1 VRRRGDLLVGVAAAL
16 LSLVGAWLVLR
27 LWRIDWHAP
36 LDYTGDTV
44 LNLTVIKTVM
54 EHGWYLRNPDLGFPQ
69 GQELYDYPVVSSET
83 LNLLFFRFAGLFTDD
98 PVVVLNVFYVLT
110 YPLTALTAYFVLR
123 RVPLARAVSLVMA
136 LLFAWLPYH
145 FLRGE
150 VHVFL
155 AAYYAVP
162 LGAYLVLAVL
172 RGDPLLGR
180 WRPTL
185 VTVALCAVVAMA
197 SGSFYYAAFT
207 VFLVAVAALLRFVA
221 RGDRQALVAGGAVVG
236 AIAAVS
242 LVQLAPTIVYH
253 LRHGGNDEVA
263 HRYWFESETYSLKL
277 TNLVLPIEHHRI
289 GPIARAREDY
299 VQQIPQSEGRVASLG
314 VVGAVGFLWLLG
326 VALAAC
332 LGVGRRFRLG
342 LHGGLAA
349 VTLAA
354 FLAATT
360 GGLSVLFGVI
370 WPQIRAWNRISV
382 FIAFFSLVAVGLLLE
397 TARRRIPPP
406 AFLAVLA
413 VVLVGGA
420 LDQTSPAYIPAYSA
434 IKGGYDQDGSFA
446 RAVETRLPEG
456 AAVAQVPYE
465 PFPEP
470 QLNTPLGIYEP
481 AKPYLHSE
489 GLRWSWGAM
498 RGRPADWMATYAGRP
513 AAELIAAARQRGFQA
528 LLLDR
533 AVLGAQAAT
542 VEADYRSALGE
553 PALRN
558 DRYDLWRL

>member
-1 VRRRGDLLVGVAAAL
+1 
-16 LSLVGAWLVLR
+16 
-27 LWRIDWHAP
+27 
-36 LDYTGDTV
+36 
-44 LNLTVIKTVM
+44 
-54 EHGWYLRNPDLGFPQ
+54 
-69 GQELYDYPVVSSET
+69 
-83 LNLLFFRFAGLFTDD
+83 
-98 PVVVLNVFYVLT
+98 
-110 YPLTALTAYFVLR
+110 
-123 RVPLARAVSLVMA
+123 
-136 LLFAWLPYH
+136 
-145 FLRGE
+145 
-150 VHVFL
+150 
-155 AAYYAVP
+155 
-162 LGAYLVLAVL
+162 
-172 RGDPLLGR
+172 
-180 WRPTL
+180 
-185 VTVALCAVVAMA
+185 
-197 SGSFYYAAFT
+197 
-207 VFLVAVAALLRFVA
+207 
-221 RGDRQALVAGGAVVG
+221 
-236 AIAAVS
+236 
-242 LVQLAPTIVYH
+242 
-253 LRHGGNDEVA
+253 
-263 HRYWFESETYSLKL
+263 
-277 TNLVLPIEHHRI
+277 
-289 GPIARAREDY
+289 
-299 VQQIPQSEGRVASLG
+299 VASLG